1 MASINMHNN
10 VDDDSALLTKYEKA
24 KKVLAGE
31 ALIDE

>member
-24 KKVLAGE
+24 KKALAGE
-31 ALIDE
+31 TLIDE